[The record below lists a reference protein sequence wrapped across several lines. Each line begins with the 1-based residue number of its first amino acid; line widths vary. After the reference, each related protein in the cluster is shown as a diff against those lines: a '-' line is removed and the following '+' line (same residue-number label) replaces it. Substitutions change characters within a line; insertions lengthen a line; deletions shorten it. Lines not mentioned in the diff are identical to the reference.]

1 MVRKPAA
8 PVPVKFYLDAGT
20 KDDGL
25 EDTAAM
31 RDAMLAQG
39 YRPQEDLLFY
49 ADEGGIHNE
58 KSWAARVD
66 KPLTWLF
73 PWGST
78 RQ

>member
-1 MVRKPAA
+1 M
-8 PVPVKFYLDAGT
+8 PVKFYLDAGT

-25 EDTAAM
+25 EGTAAM

-39 YRPQEDLLFY
+39 YRIGVDLLFH
-49 ADEGGIHNE
+49 ADQGGIHNE

-66 KPLTWLF
+66 KPLTWFF